1 MAQDP
6 ASILGKYGTE
16 GLSAL
21 SGLNPYA
28 MAGSAILGGIEL
40 IGGYANLRKA
50 NKMAD
55 PSFMSGAGELQQQK
69 ARYGRLFDT
78 GISTGQEDMMR
89 EKFRTNIAGLQQ
101 KFRETSRQGS
111 SVFSRL
117 AGLNINEGERA
128 IQEADIQQRNMGLR
142 GLGSTAESLTN
153 IAMRDIG
160 TAKDDKRTAI
170 QAAGRS
176 IASGYGGLASAAN
189 FMGMTRDG
197 SGAASVVGEGKSA
210 GSGAAM
216 TPFNK
221 GQFPMTQEDY
231 FSMGRPI
238 GTRSENGIDYSPN
251 YAEPAAPL
259 NTYDFYPSPASL
271 SQSYKKPY
279 TPVDFNAGYKP
290 KSVLLKK

>member
-6 ASILGKYGTE
+6 TSTLAKYGTE

-69 ARYGRLFDT
+69 ARYGRLYDT
-78 GISTGQEDMMR
+78 GISTGQEDTMR

-160 TAKDDKRTAI
+160 TAKDDKRNAI

-176 IASGYGGLASAAN
+176 IASGYGNLAGSAN
-189 FMGMTRDG
+189 FMGMTRDTSEAG
-197 SGAASVVGEGKSA
+197 GGGYSGAGPA
-210 GSGAAM
+210 G
-216 TPFNK
+216 T
-221 GQFPMTQEDY
+221 E
-231 FSMGRPI
+231 RPI
-238 GTRSENGIDYSPN
+238 WDRARQNDFRSLDGQ
-251 YAEPAAPL
+251 
-259 NTYDFYPSPASL
+259 SL
-271 SQSYKKPY
+271 EQ
-279 TPVDFNAGYKP
+279 TA
-290 KSVLLKK
+290 

>member
-6 ASILGKYGTE
+6 ASTLAKYGTE

-55 PSFMSGAGELQQQK
+55 PSYMSGAGELQQQK
-69 ARYGRLFDT
+69 ARYGRLYDT
-78 GISTGQEDMMR
+78 GISTGQEDTMR

-128 IQEADIQQRNMGLR
+128 IQEADIQQKNMGLR

-160 TAKDDKRTAI
+160 QAKDDKRTAI

-176 IASGYGGLASAAN
+176 IASGYGNLASSAN
-189 FMGMTRDG
+189 FMGMTRDTSEAG
-197 SGAASVVGEGKSA
+197 GGGYSGAGPA
-210 GSGAAM
+210 G
-216 TPFNK
+216 T
-221 GQFPMTQEDY
+221 E
-231 FSMGRPI
+231 RPI
-238 GTRSENGIDYSPN
+238 WDRARQNDFRSLDGQ
-251 YAEPAAPL
+251 
-259 NTYDFYPSPASL
+259 SL
-271 SQSYKKPY
+271 EQ
-279 TPVDFNAGYKP
+279 TA
-290 KSVLLKK
+290 

>member
-69 ARYGRLFDT
+69 ARYGRLYDT
-78 GISTGQEDMMR
+78 GISTGQEDTMR
-89 EKFRTNIAGLQQ
+89 EKFRSNITGLQQ
-101 KFRETSRQGS
+101 KFRETARQGS

-160 TAKDDKRTAI
+160 QAKDDKRAAI

-176 IASGYGGLASAAN
+176 IASGYGNLASSAN
-189 FMGMTRDG
+189 FMGMTRDTSRAG
-197 SGAASVVGEGKSA
+197 GGGYSGAGPA
-210 GSGAAM
+210 G
-216 TPFNK
+216 T
-221 GQFPMTQEDY
+221 E
-231 FSMGRPI
+231 RPI
-238 GTRSENGIDYSPN
+238 WDRARQNDFRSLDGQ
-251 YAEPAAPL
+251 
-259 NTYDFYPSPASL
+259 SL
-271 SQSYKKPY
+271 EQ
-279 TPVDFNAGYKP
+279 TA
-290 KSVLLKK
+290 

>member
-6 ASILGKYGTE
+6 ASILSKYGTE
-16 GLSAL
+16 GLSAM

-40 IGGYANLRKA
+40 VGGYRNLAKA
-50 NKMAD
+50 NKMPD

-69 ARYGRLFDT
+69 ARYGRLYDT
-78 GISTGQEDMMR
+78 GISTGQEDTMR
-89 EKFRTNIAGLQQ
+89 EKFRANITGLQR
-101 KFRETSRQGS
+101 KFKETARQGS

-128 IQEADIQQRNMGLR
+128 IMEADIQQRNMGLR

-160 TAKDDKRTAI
+160 TTKDDKRNAI

-176 IASGYGGLASAAN
+176 IASGYGGLASAVN

-197 SGAASVVGEGKSA
+197 SGIGSSPVAVDPANPTSSPSFSTTLKSNYQPLPNSMGGIGGMRPSVDTMVDYETLPYELG
-210 GSGAAM
+210 GSGGLR
-216 TPFNK
+216 K
-221 GQFPMTQEDY
+221 
-231 FSMGRPI
+231 PI
-238 GTRSENGIDYSPN
+238 TLQKVKY
-251 YAEPAAPL
+251 
-259 NTYDFYPSPASL
+259 
-271 SQSYKKPY
+271 
-279 TPVDFNAGYKP
+279 
-290 KSVLLKK
+290 

>member
-69 ARYGRLFDT
+69 ARYGKLYDT
-78 GISTGQEDMMR
+78 GISTGQEDTMR

-160 TAKDDKRTAI
+160 QQKQDKRTAI
-170 QAAGRS
+170 QTAGKAIS
-176 IASGYGGLASAAN
+176 SGYGNLASAAN
-189 FMGMTRDG
+189 FMGMTKENTGGGG
-197 SGAASVVGEGKSA
+197 SNGA
-210 GSGAAM
+210 
-216 TPFNK
+216 
-221 GQFPMTQEDY
+221 
-231 FSMGRPI
+231 
-238 GTRSENGIDYSPN
+238 
-251 YAEPAAPL
+251 
-259 NTYDFYPSPASL
+259 SPASVRPFWDRARQNDFISL
-271 SQSYKKPY
+271 DGQSLEQ
-279 TPVDFNAGYKP
+279 TA
-290 KSVLLKK
+290 

>member
-6 ASILGKYGTE
+6 ASVLSKYGTE

-21 SGLNPYA
+21 SGLNPAA

-40 IGGYANLRKA
+40 VGGYMNLAKA
-50 NKMAD
+50 KKMAD

-78 GISTGQEDMMR
+78 GISTAQEDMMR

-117 AGLNINEGERA
+117 AGLNVNEGERA

-160 TAKDDKRTAI
+160 QAKNDKGTAI
-170 QAAGRS
+170 RAAGS
-176 IASGYGGLASAAN
+176 AISSGYGNLASAAN
-189 FMGMTRDG
+189 FMGMTRQIEQT
-197 SGAASVVGEGKSA
+197 A
-210 GSGAAM
+210 
-216 TPFNK
+216 
-221 GQFPMTQEDY
+221 
-231 FSMGRPI
+231 
-238 GTRSENGIDYSPN
+238 
-251 YAEPAAPL
+251 
-259 NTYDFYPSPASL
+259 
-271 SQSYKKPY
+271 
-279 TPVDFNAGYKP
+279 
-290 KSVLLKK
+290 